1 MALVTVTKDGAVATV
16 TINRP
21 DALNALNEE
30 VLAELEKTITE
41 LDADREVLVVV
52 VTGEG
57 KAFVAGADIA
67 AMAEMDGAQARAF
80 AENGQR
86 VFGALERAHFIT
98 IAAVNGFALG
108 GGMELALACDIRLAS
123 TRAKMGQPEVG
134 LGVTPGFGGTQ
145 RLPKLVGPGKA
156 MYLLTTGEQ
165 IDGARALELGLVN
178 AVFEPEE
185 LLPKVMELA
194 EAVAKKGPTSLAMVK
209 KAAHD
214 GLTLTVEEGCKL
226 EAELFGKCFEGGE
239 GNEGMKAFLEK
250 RAPKW

>member
-1 MALVTVTKDGAVATV
+1 MAWVKFAKEGAVATV
-16 TINRP
+16 TIDRP

-30 VLAELEKTITE
+30 VLAEFEKIITE

-67 AMAEMDGAQARAF
+67 AMADMDAAQARAF

-86 VFGALERAHFIT
+86 VFLALERAHFIT

-108 GGMELALACDIRLAS
+108 GGMELALACDMRFAS
-123 TRAKMGQPEVG
+123 AKAKMGQPEVS

-145 RLPKLVGPGKA
+145 RLPKLVGPGAA
-156 MYLLTTGEQ
+156 MQLLTTGEQ
-165 IDGARALELGLVN
+165 IDGARALELGVVN
-178 AVFEPEE
+178 GVFEPEE
-185 LLPKVMELA
+185 LLPKVKELA
-194 EAVAKKGPTSLAMVK
+194 EAIAKKGPTSLAMVK
-209 KAAHD
+209 KAAHE

-239 GNEGMKAFLEK
+239 GNEGMKAFMEK

>member
-1 MALVTVTKDGAVATV
+1 MALVNVTKEGAVATV

-21 DALNALNEE
+21 DALNALNDE

-67 AMAEMDGAQARAF
+67 AMAEMDGARAKAF

-108 GGMELALACDIRLAS
+108 GGMELALACDMRFAS
-123 TRAKMGQPEVG
+123 EKAKMGQPEVG

-156 MYLLTTGEQ
+156 MFLLTTGKQ
-165 IDGARALELGLVN
+165 IDGEKAYKIGLVN
-178 AVFEPEE
+178 DVFEPEE
-185 LLPKVMELA
+185 LLPKVKEIA
-194 EAVAKKGPTSLAMVK
+194 AKIAQQGPTSLAMVK

-226 EAELFGKCFEGGE
+226 EAELFAKCFESGE

>member
-1 MALVTVTKDGAVATV
+1 MALVELSKEGAVATV

-21 DALNALNEE
+21 DALNALNDE
-30 VLAELEKTITE
+30 VLAELEKIITD

-52 VTGEG
+52 VTGAG

-67 AMAEMDGAQARAF
+67 AMAEMDGPQAKAF
-80 AENGQR
+80 AQNGQR
-86 VFGALERAHFIT
+86 VFGALQRAHFIS
-98 IAAVNGFALG
+98 IAAINGFALG
-108 GGMELALACDIRLAS
+108 GGMELALACDLRFAS
-123 TRAKMGQPEVG
+123 EKAKMGQPEVG

-156 MYLLTTGEQ
+156 MFLLVTGKQ
-165 IDGARALELGLVN
+165 VDGEKAYKMGIVN
-178 AVFEPEE
+178 DVFEPEE
-185 LLPKVMELA
+185 LLPKVKEIA
-194 EAVAKKGPTSLAMVK
+194 AKIAQQGPTALAMVK

-214 GLTLTVEEGCKL
+214 GLTMTVEDGCTL
-226 EAELFGKCFEGGE
+226 EAELFGKCFESGE

>member
-1 MALVTVTKDGAVATV
+1 MAWVKVAKEGAVATV
-16 TINRP
+16 TIDRP

-30 VLAELEKTITE
+30 VLAEFEKIITE

-67 AMAEMDGAQARAF
+67 AMADMDAAQARAF

-86 VFGALERAHFIT
+86 VFLALERAHFIT

-108 GGMELALACDIRLAS
+108 GGMELALACDMRFAS
-123 TRAKMGQPEVG
+123 AKAKMGQPEVS

-145 RLPKLVGPGKA
+145 RLPKLVGPGAA
-156 MYLLTTGEQ
+156 MHLLTTGDQ
-165 IDGARALELGLVN
+165 IDGARALELGVVN
-178 AVFEPEE
+178 GVFEPAE
-185 LLPKVMELA
+185 LLPKVKELA
-194 EAVAKKGPTSLAMVK
+194 ETIAKKGPTSLAMVK
-209 KAAHD
+209 KAAHE

-226 EAELFGKCFEGGE
+226 EAELFAKCFEGGE

>member
-1 MALVTVTKDGAVATV
+1 MALVNVTKEGAVATV
-16 TINRP
+16 SINRP
-21 DALNALNEE
+21 DALNALNDE

-108 GGMELALACDIRLAS
+108 GGMELALACDIRFAS

>member
-1 MALVTVTKDGAVATV
+1 MALVNVTKEGAVATV

-21 DALNALNEE
+21 DALNALNDE

-80 AENGQR
+80 AEKGQR

-108 GGMELALACDIRLAS
+108 GGMELALACDMRFAS
-123 TRAKMGQPEVG
+123 TRAKMGQPEVS

-178 AVFEPEE
+178 AAFEPEE
-185 LLPKVMELA
+185 LLPKVKELA
-194 EAVAKKGPTSLAMVK
+194 GAIAKKGPTSLAMVK

-226 EAELFGKCFEGGE
+226 EAELFAKCFESGE

>member
-1 MALVTVTKDGAVATV
+1 MALVNVTKEGAVATV
-16 TINRP
+16 SINRP
-21 DALNALNEE
+21 DALNALNDE

>member
-1 MALVTVTKDGAVATV
+1 MALVTVNKEGAVATV

-30 VLAELEKTITE
+30 VLAELEKIITE
-41 LDADREVLVVV
+41 LDGDKEVLVVV

-67 AMAEMDGAQARAF
+67 AMADMNAAEAKAF

-86 VFGALERAHFIT
+86 VLGALERAHFIT
-98 IAAVNGFALG
+98 VAAVNGFALG
-108 GGMELALACDIRLAS
+108 GGMELALACDMRFAS
-123 TRAKMGQPEVG
+123 TKAKMGQPEVS

-145 RLPKLVGPGKA
+145 RLPKLIGPGKA

-165 IDGARALELGLVN
+165 IDGARALELGVVN
-178 AVFEPEE
+178 GVFEPEE
-185 LLPKVMELA
+185 LMPNVKELA
-194 EAVAKKGPTSLAMVK
+194 EPLAKKGPTSLAMVK
-209 KAAHD
+209 KAVRE

>member
-1 MALVTVTKDGAVATV
+1 MALVNVTKDGGVATV

-21 DALNALNEE
+21 DALNALNDE
-30 VLAELEKTITE
+30 VLAELEKIITE
-41 LDADREVLVVV
+41 LDADKAVLVVV

-67 AMAEMDGAQARAF
+67 AMADMDGARAKAF

-86 VFGALERAHFIT
+86 VFGALERAHFVT
-98 IAAVNGFALG
+98 VAAVNGFALG
-108 GGMELALACDIRLAS
+108 GGMELALACDLRFAS
-123 TRAKMGQPEVG
+123 TKAKMGQPEVS

-156 MYLLTTGEQ
+156 TYLLTTGEQ
-165 IDGARALELGLVN
+165 VDGARALELGLVN
-178 AVFEPEE
+178 GVFEPEE
-185 LLPKVMELA
+185 LLPKAKEVA
-194 EAVAKKGPTSLAMVK
+194 ETIAKKGPTSLAMVK
-209 KAAHD
+209 KAVRE

-226 EAELFGKCFEGGE
+226 EAEVFGKCFESGE

-250 RAPKW
+250 REPKW

>member
-1 MALVTVTKDGAVATV
+1 MALVTVTKEGAVATV

-21 DALNALNEE
+21 DALNALNSE
-30 VLAELEKTITE
+30 VLAELEKIITE
-41 LDADREVLVVV
+41 LDGDKEVLVVV

-67 AMAEMDGAQARAF
+67 AMADMNAAEAKAF

-86 VFGALERAHFIT
+86 VFGALARAPVLT
-98 IAAVNGFALG
+98 VAAVNGFALG
-108 GGMELALACDIRLAS
+108 GGMELALACDMRFAS
-123 TRAKMGQPEVG
+123 TKAKMGQPEVS

-156 MYLLTTGEQ
+156 TYLLTTGEQ

-178 AVFEPEE
+178 GVFAPEE
-185 LLPKVMELA
+185 LMPKVKELA

-209 KAAHD
+209 KAVHE

-226 EAELFGKCFEGGE
+226 EAELFGKCFEGGQ

>member
-1 MALVTVTKDGAVATV
+1 MALVTVTKEGAVATV

-21 DALNALNEE
+21 DALNALNSE
-30 VLAELEKTITE
+30 VLAELEKIITE
-41 LDADREVLVVV
+41 LDGDKEVLVVV

-67 AMAEMDGAQARAF
+67 AMADMNAAQAKAF

-86 VFGALERAHFIT
+86 VFGARARAHFIT
-98 IAAVNGFALG
+98 VAAVNGCAWG
-108 GGMELALACDIRLAS
+108 GGMELALACDMRFAS
-123 TRAKMGQPEVG
+123 TKAKMGQPEVS

-156 MYLLTTGEQ
+156 TYLLTTGEQ

-178 AVFEPEE
+178 GVFEPEE
-185 LLPKVMELA
+185 LMPKVKELA

-209 KAAHD
+209 KAVHE

-226 EAELFGKCFEGGE
+226 EAELFGKCFEGGQ

>member
-1 MALVTVTKDGAVATV
+1 MALVNVTKEGAVATV
-16 TINRP
+16 SINRP
-21 DALNALNEE
+21 DALNALNDE

-67 AMAEMDGAQARAF
+67 AMAEMDGAQAKAF

-108 GGMELALACDIRLAS
+108 GGMELALACDIRFAS

-185 LLPKVMELA
+185 LLPKAMELA

>member
-1 MALVTVTKDGAVATV
+1 MALVNVTKEGAVATV
-16 TINRP
+16 SINRP
-21 DALNALNEE
+21 DALNALNDE

-67 AMAEMDGAQARAF
+67 AMAEMDGAQAKAF

-108 GGMELALACDIRLAS
+108 GGMELALACDIRFAS

-156 MYLLTTGEQ
+156 MYLLTTG
-165 IDGARALELGLVN
+165 
-178 AVFEPEE
+178 
-185 LLPKVMELA
+185 
-194 EAVAKKGPTSLAMVK
+194 
-209 KAAHD
+209 
-214 GLTLTVEEGCKL
+214 
-226 EAELFGKCFEGGE
+226 
-239 GNEGMKAFLEK
+239 
-250 RAPKW
+250 

>member
-1 MALVTVTKDGAVATV
+1 MALVNVAKEGAVATV
-16 TINRP
+16 SINRP
-21 DALNALNEE
+21 DALNALNDE

-108 GGMELALACDIRLAS
+108 GGMELALACDIRFAS

>member
-1 MALVTVTKDGAVATV
+1 MALVNVTKEGAVATL

-21 DALNALNEE
+21 EALNALNAE
-30 VLAELEKTITE
+30 VLAELEKTIAE
-41 LDADREVLVVV
+41 LDADKGVLVVV

-67 AMAEMDGAQARAF
+67 AMADMNAAQAKAF

-86 VFGALERAHFIT
+86 VFLKLEGAHFVT
-98 IAAVNGFALG
+98 VAAVNGFALG
-108 GGMELALACDIRLAS
+108 GGMELALACDVRFAS
-123 TRAKMGQPEVG
+123 AKAKMGQPEVG

-178 AVFEPEE
+178 GVFEPED
-185 LLPKVMELA
+185 LLPKVKELA
-194 EAVAKKGPTSLAMVK
+194 AALAKKGPMSLAMVK
-209 KAAHD
+209 KAVHE
-214 GLTLTVEEGCKL
+214 GLTLSVAEGCKL
-226 EAELFGKCFEGGE
+226 EAALFGRCFEGGE

-250 RAPKW
+250 RPPKW

>member
-1 MALVTVTKDGAVATV
+1 MALVNVAKEGAVATV
-16 TINRP
+16 SINRP
-21 DALNALNEE
+21 DALNALNDE

-67 AMAEMDGAQARAF
+67 AMAEMDGAQAKAF

-98 IAAVNGFALG
+98 VAAVNGFALG
-108 GGMELALACDIRLAS
+108 GGMELALACDMRFAS
-123 TRAKMGQPEVG
+123 TKAKMGQPEVG

>member
-1 MALVTVTKDGAVATV
+1 MALVNVTKEGAVATV
-16 TINRP
+16 SINRP
-21 DALNALNEE
+21 DALNALNDE

-67 AMAEMDGAQARAF
+67 AMAEMDGAQAKAF

-86 VFGALERAHFIT
+86 IFGALERAHFIT

>member
-1 MALVTVTKDGAVATV
+1 M
-16 TINRP
+16 R
-21 DALNALNEE
+21 
-30 VLAELEKTITE
+30 
-41 LDADREVLVVV
+41 
-52 VTGEG
+52 
-57 KAFVAGADIA
+57 F
-67 AMAEMDGAQARAF
+67 
-80 AENGQR
+80 
-86 VFGALERAHFIT
+86 
-98 IAAVNGFALG
+98 
-108 GGMELALACDIRLAS
+108 AS
-123 TRAKMGQPEVG
+123 TKAKMGQPEVS

-178 AVFEPEE
+178 GVFEPEE
-185 LLPKVMELA
+185 LMPKVKELA

-209 KAAHD
+209 KAVHE
-214 GLTLTVEEGCKL
+214 GSTLTVEEGCKL

>member
-67 AMAEMDGAQARAF
+67 AMADMNGVQAKAF

-86 VFGALERAHFIT
+86 IFGALERAHFVSV
-98 IAAVNGFALG
+98 AAVNGFALG
-108 GGMELALACDIRLAS
+108 GGMELALACDMRFAS
-123 TRAKMGQPEVG
+123 TKAKMGQPEVG

-165 IDGARALELGLVN
+165 INGARALELGLVN

-209 KAAHD
+209 KAAHG
-214 GLTLTVEEGCKL
+214 GLTLPVEEGCKL
-226 EAELFGKCFEGGE
+226 EAELFAKCFESGE

>member
-1 MALVTVTKDGAVATV
+1 MTLVNVTKEGAVATV

-67 AMAEMDGAQARAF
+67 AMAEMDGAQAKAF

-98 IAAVNGFALG
+98 VAAVNGFALG
-108 GGMELALACDIRLAS
+108 GGMELALACDMRFAS
-123 TRAKMGQPEVG
+123 EKAKMGQPEVG

-156 MYLLTTGEQ
+156 MFLLAAGKQ
-165 IDGARALELGLVN
+165 IDGEKAYKMGLVN
-178 AVFEPEE
+178 DVFEPEE
-185 LLPKVMELA
+185 LLPKVKEIA
-194 EAVAKKGPTSLAMVK
+194 AKIAQQGPTALAMVK

-226 EAELFGKCFEGGE
+226 EAELFAKCFESGE

>member
-1 MALVTVTKDGAVATV
+1 MALVEVSKEGAVATV

-21 DALNALNEE
+21 DALNALNDE
-30 VLAELEKTITE
+30 VLTELEKIITD

-86 VFGALERAHFIT
+86 VFAALERAHFIS
-98 IAAVNGFALG
+98 IAAINGFALG
-108 GGMELALACDIRLAS
+108 GGMELALACDLRFAS
-123 TRAKMGQPEVG
+123 EKAKMGQPEVG

-156 MYLLTTGEQ
+156 TFLLVTGKQ
-165 IDGARALELGLVN
+165 VDGEKAYKMGIVN
-178 AVFEPEE
+178 DAFEPEE
-185 LLPKVMELA
+185 LLPKVNEIA
-194 EAVAKKGPTSLAMVK
+194 AKIAQQGPTALAMVK
-209 KAAHD
+209 KAARD
-214 GLTLTVEEGCKL
+214 GLTMTVEEGCKL
-226 EAELFGKCFEGGE
+226 EAELFGKCFESGE

>member
-1 MALVTVTKDGAVATV
+1 MALVNVTKEGAVATV
-16 TINRP
+16 SINRP
-21 DALNALNEE
+21 DALNALNDE

-67 AMAEMDGAQARAF
+67 AMAEMDGAQAKAF

-108 GGMELALACDIRLAS
+108 GGMELALACDIRFAS

-185 LLPKVMELA
+185 LLPKAKELA

>member
-1 MALVTVTKDGAVATV
+1 MAWVKVTKEGAVATV
-16 TINRP
+16 TVDRP

-30 VLAELEKTITE
+30 VLAELEKIITD

-67 AMAEMDGAQARAF
+67 AMADMDAAQARAF

-86 VFGALERAHFIT
+86 VFLKLERAHFIT

-108 GGMELALACDIRLAS
+108 GGMELALACDMRFGSAK
-123 TRAKMGQPEVG
+123 AKMGQPEVG

-145 RLPKLVGPGKA
+145 RLPKLVGPGVA
-156 MYLLTTGEQ
+156 MHLLTTGEQ
-165 IDGARALELGLVN
+165 IDGARALELGVVN
-178 AVFEPEE
+178 GLFEPEE
-185 LLPKVMELA
+185 LLPKVKELA
-194 EAVAKKGPTSLAMVK
+194 EAIAKKGPTSLAMVK
-209 KAAHD
+209 KAAHE

-226 EAELFGKCFEGGE
+226 EAGLFGKCFEGGE

>member
-1 MALVTVTKDGAVATV
+1 MAYVKLSKEGAVATI
-16 TINRP
+16 TIDRP
-21 DALNALNEE
+21 DALNALNEK
-30 VLAELEKTITE
+30 VLAELEKIITE
-41 LDADREVLVVV
+41 LDADHAVLVAV

-67 AMAEMDGAQARAF
+67 AMAEMDEAQAKAF

-86 VFGALERAHFIT
+86 VFLALERAHFVT

-108 GGMELALACDIRLAS
+108 GGMELALACDMRFAS
-123 TRAKMGQPEVG
+123 AKAKLGQPEVN

-145 RLPKLVGPGKA
+145 RLPKLVGPGVA
-156 MYLLTTGEQ
+156 TYLLTTGEQ
-165 IDGARALELGLVN
+165 IDGARALELGVVN

-185 LLPKVMELA
+185 LLPKVTEIA
-194 EAVAKKGPTSLAMVK
+194 EAIAKKGPTSLAMVK
-209 KAAHD
+209 KAVHE
-214 GLTLTVEEGCKL
+214 GLTLSVEEGCQL
-226 EAELFGKCFEGGE
+226 EAELFGRCFASGE

>member
-1 MALVTVTKDGAVATV
+1 MAFVNVTKEGAVATV
-16 TINRP
+16 TISRP
-21 DALNALNEE
+21 EALNALNDE
-30 VLAELEKTITE
+30 VLAELEKIITD
-41 LDADREVLVVV
+41 LDADKAVLVAV

-67 AMAEMDGAQARAF
+67 AMADMDAARARAF

-86 VFGALERAHFIT
+86 VFLKLERAHFVT

-108 GGMELALACDIRLAS
+108 GGMELALACDMRYAS
-123 TRAKMGQPEVG
+123 SKAKMGQPEVG

-165 IDGARALELGLVN
+165 VDGARALELGLVN
-178 AVFEPEE
+178 GVFEPEE
-185 LLPKVMELA
+185 LVPKVKELA
-194 EAVAKKGPTSLAMVK
+194 EAIAKKGPTSLAMVK
-209 KAAHD
+209 RAAHE
-214 GLTLTVEEGCKL
+214 GLTLSVEEGCKL
-226 EAELFGKCFEGGE
+226 EAELFANCFEGGE